1 MRQGAGLFSFALI
14 LLLVIAALVYFTPV
28 VMSGNWL
35 WFLRVFDT
43 EPQRI
48 VIYREGERFT
58 LFPGD
63 AGFAEVTAASNE
75 LVSNIQAVHRTYGI
89 SDGGLEQLRAEGT
102 AVELYYREPLD
113 FPTPVNLGGANQ
125 LLIPLTGHYTENP
138 VAFRGFNGDYW
149 GAALRIG
156 DLTGLESVVSG
167 LDR

>member
-1 MRQGAGLFSFALI
+1 MRQGAGLLSFALI
-14 LLLVIAALVYFTPV
+14 LLLVIAAFVYFTPV

-48 VIYREGERFT
+48 MIYREGERFT

-63 AGFAEVTAASNE
+63 DGFAEVTEASNK
-75 LVSNIQAVHRTYGI
+75 LVSKIEAVHRTYGI
-89 SDGGLEQLRAEGT
+89 SDSGLEQLKDEGI

-125 LLIPLTGHYTENP
+125 LLIPLSGHYTTNP
-138 VAFRGFNGDYW
+138 VAFRGFNGEYW
-149 GAALRIG
+149 GAALRLG
-156 DLTGLESVVSG
+156 DLSELRSVVVE
-167 LDR
+167 LEQ